1 MKYLERFLKTWVA
14 WVLSRPR
21 FVVGVC
27 VALAVASL
35 WLAATRLKVS
45 TDQLSLISKDHP
57 LIELSEKLDPFD
69 FRGKTAFTV
78 VIESPTPER
87 AVAFAKDLE
96 KRLLEDKGSFQ
107 AVFYRIDPNLIKR
120 WALLYLD
127 KEEILKIRE
136 SLEENSGLIDGFS
149 RNPDVLSFFK
159 LINQEMASRMVG
171 ELFTGFLDE
180 KPAGEES
187 GKKDEPMDL
196 GVLIQTLDGLSSH
209 LKGAREYFSPWASFF
224 EGSEWNLDL
233 EGYFWEAD
241 KSLLVMSVVPRKV
254 AKGFSSELNRLGN
267 LREHIR
273 EARASFGDVRVGVTG
288 QEALNTDEMMTVFS
302 DMHKATWLS
311 LLGVFVLMVL
321 FLRGFRRPLM
331 QSVSLAVGLCWTL
344 GWATVFIGH
353 LNILSIVF
361 APLLCGLGVDYG
373 IHWFARME
381 EEETKNRVSIDTV
394 IRRVVERSGPGIFLA
409 GIGTSCS
416 LLPFVLTGFRGLM
429 ELGLI
434 TGTGILL
441 QVFSDFTV
449 TPALIGIIEG
459 RRAKKAQPSER
470 PEKGDVLRLTPRTAG
485 AVLAGVAV
493 VALFSFQSARK
504 VGFDLNPLRLQ
515 AANAEAVVWE
525 KLLLEKSKRSPLSAA
540 VFASSPEE
548 VAEKSALIKSLP
560 SVSEVETLFTF
571 LPKDQES
578 KIPLLRSLVPL
589 LPVIH
594 SSVDP
599 SARLDAGELAETLE
613 RIRFKMQDEQA
624 EKWGAARPMVD
635 QISRVRGLAGEVV
648 TLLRSPSFD
657 RQALQEYAE
666 RFRKDLLVTWDFL
679 REGASASRMFPEDI
693 PEDLKGRFFH
703 DGQYL
708 LRVYPKESVWEE
720 GALTRF
726 VQDLQRVDPQVVGD
740 PVSLYVFASA
750 FKQAC
755 IDASLYAVVC
765 IFALMLLTFRSLPM
779 ALLGLVPLVLG
790 SLFTI
795 GVMGLAGIQ
804 FNLANSIFMPLV
816 VGAGV
821 EYAVIILNRWR
832 EGRMCPGHLPFS
844 TGKGLLLASL
854 TTTLGFGTLMISQH
868 RGIFSLGFVAWEG
881 SLCVVLSAMI
891 VLPAILAGMRQ
902 PTAVPDKEEMD
913 ALKSNVLGPG
923 DPSLVTC
930 VCSTDACGN
939 RRGLGGS

>member
-1 MKYLERFLKTWVA
+1 M
-14 WVLSRPR
+14 
-21 FVVGVC
+21 
-27 VALAVASL
+27 ASL

-69 FRGKTAFTV
+69 FMGKTAFTV
-78 VIESPTPER
+78 VIESPKPER

-120 WALLYLD
+120 WALLYLER
-127 KEEILKIRE
+127 EEILKIRD
-136 SLEENSGLIDGFS
+136 SLATNSDLIEGFS
-149 RNPDVLSFFK
+149 QNPDVISFLK
-159 LINQEMASRMVG
+159 LVNQEMASHMVG

-180 KPAGEES
+180 KPNGEES
-187 GKKDEPMDL
+187 GNKGEPMDL
-196 GVLIQTLDGLSSH
+196 GVLIQTLDGLSSY
-209 LKGAREYFSPWASFF
+209 LKGVREYSSPWASFF
-224 EGSEWNLDL
+224 DGSDWNLDL

-241 KSLLVMSVVPRKV
+241 KSLLIMSVVPRKV

-267 LREHIR
+267 LRDHIR
-273 EARASFGDVRVGVTG
+273 LAQASFSDVRVGVTG

-311 LLGVFVLMVL
+311 LLGVFVLMVV

-331 QSVSLAVGLCWTL
+331 QSVSLTIGLCWSL
-344 GWATVFIGH
+344 GWTTLFIGH

-373 IHWFARME
+373 IHWFVRME
-381 EEETKNRVSIDTV
+381 EEERKNGVSIDTV

-409 GIGTSCS
+409 GIGTSFS

-434 TGTGILL
+434 TGVGILIQL
-441 QVFSDFTV
+441 FSDFTV

-459 RRAKKAQPSER
+459 RRAKKAPPMER

-485 AVLAGVAV
+485 AILAGVAV
-493 VALFSFQSARK
+493 LGFFSFQSARK

-515 AANAEAVVWE
+515 AANAEAVIWE

-548 VAEKSALIKSLP
+548 VAKKSALIKSLP
-560 SVSEVETLFTF
+560 SVSEVETLFSF
-571 LPKDQES
+571 LPKDQEE
-578 KIPLLRSLVPL
+578 KIPLLRSLIPL
-589 LPVIH
+589 LPEIN
-594 SSVDP
+594 SSMDP
-599 SARLDAGELAETLE
+599 SGQLDAGELIETLE

-624 EKWGAARPMVD
+624 EKWGAARPMVE
-635 QISRVRGLAGEVV
+635 QISRVRSLAGEVAA
-648 TLLRSPSFD
+648 LLRSPTLD
-657 RQALQEYAE
+657 RNALRDYAE
-666 RFRKDLLVTWDFL
+666 RFHEDLLLKWDFL
-679 REGASASRMFPEDI
+679 REGASASIMLPEDI
-693 PEDLKGRFFH
+693 PEDLRGRFFNN
-703 DGQYL
+703 GQYL
-708 LRVYPKESVWEE
+708 LRIYPKESVWEE
-720 GALTRF
+720 DTLTRF
-726 VQDLQRVDPQVVGD
+726 VQDILRADPQAVGD

-755 IDASLYAVVC
+755 VNASLYAVVC
-765 IFALMLLTFRSLPM
+765 IFILLLLIFRSLPM
-779 ALLGLVPLVLG
+779 ALLGLVPLIVG

-795 GVMGLAGIQ
+795 GIMGLAGIQ

-832 EGRMCPGHLPFS
+832 EGRMRPGHLPYS
-844 TGKGLLLASL
+844 TAKGLLLASL
-854 TTTLGFGTLMISQH
+854 TTTVGFGTLMISHH

-881 SLCVVLSAMI
+881 SMCVVLSAMVI
-891 VLPAILAGMRQ
+891 LPAILAGMRQ
-902 PTAVPDKEEMD
+902 PTAVLDKEEMD
-913 ALKSNVLGPG
+913 AINSNVFCSR
-923 DPSLVTC
+923 DPSVVTC
-930 VCSTDACGN
+930 GCCADTRGN
-939 RRGLGGS
+939 RRSYGGSQTDP